1 MRPTTALLLLAATG
15 AEDWVQRANEQME
28 RAWPSALDRR
38 LSTGGAC
45 DADAALTTFQKCLK
59 AQCPTIID
67 SRAATLYVF
76 PAVNETATSCQ
87 EA

>member
-1 MRPTTALLLLAATG
+1 MRGPTIYLLLAATG

-28 RAWPSALDRR
+28 QAWPSALDRR

-45 DADAALTTFQKCLK
+45 DADAALKTFQKCLK

-67 SRAATLYVF
+67 
-76 PAVNETATSCQ
+76 
-87 EA
+87 